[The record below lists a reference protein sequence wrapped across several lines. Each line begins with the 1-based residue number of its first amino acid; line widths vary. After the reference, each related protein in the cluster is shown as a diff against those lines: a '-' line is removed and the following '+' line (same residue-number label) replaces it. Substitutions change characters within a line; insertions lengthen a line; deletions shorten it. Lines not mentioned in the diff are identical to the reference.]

1 MFSLCARLVFC
12 VLVALVAACSSQQGT
27 SELVLGGEVDLKQM
41 KNATKTFAEFREQDE
56 ATEVVLKG
64 KIGKVCPAGCW
75 FYLESDDDMTYVDVL
90 GDFEVPQFSSGR
102 TSWVRGRISGTG
114 GARILQAMRVVVAPA
129 K

>member
-1 MFSLCARLVFC
+1 MLSSAVKWLFCGLIPLV
-12 VLVALVAACSSQQGT
+12 VACSGQQGT
-27 SELVLGGEVDLKQM
+27 PELVLGGEVDLEQM
-41 KNATKTFAEFREQDE
+41 KSATKTFAAFREQE
-56 ATEVVLKG
+56 EGSELVLKG

-75 FYLESDDDMTYVDVL
+75 FYLESDQDMTYVDVL